1 MAPKKGGKR
10 PSFDGATV
18 LAELWGPHV
27 AEADSVAYA
36 TKLDAP
42 LDAKQL
48 VKHTALLQA
57 TRAVATSV
65 TPRAA
70 KDVLANGSGKIGS
83 KSADT
88 IEGLATWLTG
98 GECDGILRRSL
109 EEGQACAGEKDGL
122 AACRRCAER
131 GMKGGRLLRLVREN
145 AAGIGDFVGRG
156 CRER

>member
-1 MAPKKGGKR
+1 MAPKKARILFPPPRFPPPRRPPPPQGGKR

-42 LDAKQL
+42 L
-48 VKHTALLQA
+48 
-57 TRAVATSV
+57 
-65 TPRAA
+65 
-70 KDVLANGSGKIGS
+70 DVLANGSGKIGS